1 MAAERTAQDSGFTLL
16 EVVVALVITA
26 LAIVGLFQ
34 AASGGLL
41 AVSTAGRV
49 EEAIQRAQS
58 HLAAVGRS
66 AALIQGEFTD
76 DDGGGYHWRLRV
88 AQAPG
93 RDFAAIAG
101 RHHSR
106 WRQRR
111 KVRSSPGQYNVCWRS
126 ADRVWHNPPRRHHAR
141 ARRRTTGATLDPAS
155 PRAIHRAAA
164 RA

>member
-76 DDGGGYHWRLRV
+76 DDGGGYHWRLRARPV
-88 AQAPG
+88 ASRQV
-93 RDFAAIAG
+93 AA
-101 RHHSR
+101 
-106 WRQRR
+106 
-111 KVRSSPGQYNVCWRS
+111 
-126 ADRVWHNPPRRHHAR
+126 ADGNPTVPAS
-141 ARRRTTGATLDPAS
+141 ATLFDVEVAISWPG
-155 PRAIHRAAA
+155 PRGERSVVLRTMRLSAKTSGE
-164 RA
+164 